1 MFTLETFGGL
11 ALRAADGPVTAR
23 AGQRRRLA
31 LLAVL
36 AAERRAVSRDKL
48 LGFFWPE
55 SDADRA
61 RHLLADTLYVLR
73 AGLGEDAL
81 RTFGDDIALNEQVVA
96 SDVSAFLDAVDAGD
110 AERAVTVYTGAFL
123 DGIFISDAPAF
134 ERWVDG
140 TRQRLETERRRCLE
154 RLAADAAERGDHAES
169 VRRWQQ
175 LAAADRVSSR
185 VAVGLIRALARAG
198 DLSAALQFA
207 RVHEEIVRA
216 ELEAEPDPAVASLVK
231 ELRLARDGPG
241 PTAATTSF
249 ADGQPVSVE
258 PAPTESDV
266 SPSPPDVSGL
276 TRARPRWRRT
286 GLMAI
291 GAGVAALAVV
301 ATVPAVARWRGSRS
315 ARVPNVSAP
324 PTGAAIMVASPR
336 IVVLPFDAIGTKGS
350 SSDIADGMTGELR
363 MALDRFHELRLVAQT
378 SAAAVMS
385 QHLSVPEISRVLGV
399 SHVVEGTVRLTA
411 NRLRVEVRLIDGTGL
426 SVWSRSYDREYA
438 SRSVVLVEEA
448 IARDLATA
456 LRWNLAAGS
465 GFSPGRVPA
474 NTAALEA
481 YNPGTIY
488 LKSRN
493 LGGVRKAV
501 DAFTQATRLDPTYAA
516 AYAGLADAY
525 ASLAVGNIADLP
537 ATEYF
542 VRAQDAARHALKLD
556 STLAEAHAAL
566 GYTHVL
572 YDLDWAAA
580 EVELTRATSLQ
591 PSYENAHVYRTIL
604 FEWRRQFA
612 DALNEVRDAR
622 DADPLS
628 PLINVEVGRAL
639 FFAGSY
645 EEAEKQL
652 RHAIELDSVSLR
664 AHLHLGQV
672 LVQRARYP
680 QAIAELRTAVRLS
693 AGNSSRPLA
702 LLAYAFSVAGD
713 SAGARG
719 LLDSLE
725 ARRQQR
731 YVPAFDFAIV
741 YAGLGD
747 DERTMEWLERSF
759 SDHSIRPYLWDPTFD
774 RIRSDKRLRELL
786 ARHHLPVT

>member
-1 MFTLETFGGL
+1 VFTLETFGGL

-48 LGFFWPE
+48 LGLFWPE
-55 SDADRA
+55 SDVDRA

-81 RTFGDDIALNEQVVA
+81 RTLGDDVALNEQVVA
-96 SDVSAFLDAVDAGD
+96 SDVSAFLDAVDAGE
-110 AERAVTVYTGAFL
+110 AERAVTVYTGPFL

-134 ERWVDG
+134 ERWVDA

-154 RLAADAAERGDHAES
+154 RLAVDAAARGDHTES

-185 VAVGLIRALARAG
+185 VAVGLIRALVRSG
-198 DLSAALQFA
+198 DLAAALQFA

-216 ELEAEPDPAVASLVK
+216 ELDAEPDPAVASLVK

-241 PTAATTSF
+241 PTAVAAPSG
-249 ADGQPVSVE
+249 DQPVSVE
-258 PAPTESDV
+258 PPPASDV
-266 SPSPPDVSGL
+266 PPSAPDVPRL
-276 TRARPRWRRT
+276 TGARARWRRT
-286 GLMAI
+286 GLVAVV
-291 GAGVAALAVV
+291 AGLAALAVV
-301 ATVPAVARWRGSRS
+301 ATAPAVARWRGSRT
-315 ARVPNVSAP
+315 ARTPNVPTPSPAAASVAP
-324 PTGAAIMVASPR
+324 PR
-336 IVVLPFDAIGTKGS
+336 IVVLPFDAIGTTGS

-378 SAAAVMS
+378 SAAAVVS
-385 QHLSVPEISRVLGV
+385 QHLSVPEISRVLGA
-399 SHVVEGTVRLTA
+399 SYVVEGTVRR
-411 NRLRVEVRLIDGTGL
+411 NVNELRVEVRLIDDTGV
-426 SVWSRSYDREYA
+426 SVWSRTYDREYA
-438 SRSVVLVEEA
+438 PRSVMFVEQE

-493 LGGVRKAV
+493 LGGVRKAD
-501 DAFTQATRLDPTYAA
+501 DAFTRATRLDPTYAA

-542 VRAQDAARHALKLD
+542 VLAQDAARHALALD

-572 YDLDWAAA
+572 YDLDWRAAD
-580 EVELTRATSLQ
+580 VELTRATSLE

-612 DALNEVRDAR
+612 EALNEVRDAR
-622 DADPLS
+622 DVDPLS

-639 FFAGSY
+639 FFARHY

-672 LVQRARYP
+672 LVQRARY
-680 QAIAELRTAVRLS
+680 AEAVAELQTAVRLS

-713 SAGARG
+713 SAGARR

-725 ARRQQR
+725 TRRRRQ

-747 DERTMEWLERSF
+747 DGRTLEWLERSF
-759 SDHSIRPYLWDPTFD
+759 GDHSIRPYLWDPTFD